1 MWKSAKPGIL
11 ILAAFA
17 IGIALAQEPM
27 RAYRSFNF
35 GDTQGEVADKILAD
49 DAIRDGS
56 GFKWPESAT
65 RAAIVSYFPGS
76 YSFST
81 QIGSDRYAISFMFYD
96 NKLYRIRFASDPYSA
111 SYFDTTVKHSRDNL
125 VDVIK
130 QAHGQPTTT
139 RTVDFFDTQAGY
151 VSFSH
156 RWATNPDGVA
166 YGIGIAEV
174 SSRYYAVLDVEWS
187 WMVNFIAQ
195 SEQDTKQSQQ
205 RDAANDF

>member
-1 MWKSAKPGIL
+1 ML
-11 ILAAFA
+11 LLAVLVMGTAF
-17 IGIALAQEPM
+17 AQEPM
-27 RAYRSFNF
+27 RAYRTFNF

-49 DAIRDGS
+49 DAIRDRS
-56 GFKWPESAT
+56 GFKFPASAT

-81 QIGSDRYAISFMFYD
+81 QIGGDRYQISFMFYD
-96 NKLYRIRFASDPYSA
+96 NKLYRIRFASKPYLA
-111 SYFDTTVKHSRDNL
+111 SYFDTTVKHLRDNL
-125 VDVIK
+125 VDVIT
-130 QAHGQPTTT
+130 QAHGKPTTT

-174 SSRYYAVLDVEWS
+174 SSQYYAVLDVEWT
-187 WMVNFIAQ
+187 WMVDFIRQAEE
-195 SEQDTKQSQQ
+195 STKRTQQ
-205 RDAANDF
+205 REAADDF